1 MSRSRLS
8 VLALLLFGCTEPTVA
23 PSVATAHLRSPA
35 LTLSL
40 PAPEAV
46 MPSGYTTIMG
56 ETNNSMPHTWSNV
69 RYQQVFAG
77 SDVVDP
83 HIVKLCLRRDNI
95 SGGAGG
101 TQTLTIRMGPTSLD
115 YTNLGS
121 NFDSNYSAPPTEVF
135 SGDVVVPA
143 SSGAGTPVDFDF
155 CIPFTQQYDHTAGS
169 NLIVEVINTSSSS
182 LFQPR
187 DACDDSVG
195 SLCTTARAF
204 AFSATAENATLVQT
218 GGLVMKFVSPEPPAP
233 NDPVTSDDCK
243 KGAWADFGF
252 RNQGQCVRF
261 VETGIDSRAI

>member
-8 VLALLLFGCTEPTVA
+8 VLAVLLFGCAEPTVA
-23 PSVATAHLRSPA
+23 PSVATTHLRSPA
-35 LTLSL
+35 QTLSL

-46 MPSGYTTIMG
+46 MPAAYTALMG
-56 ETNNSMPHTWSNV
+56 ETSNSIPQAWKNV

-77 SDVVDP
+77 SELVDL
-83 HIVKLCLRRDNI
+83 HIVKLCLRRDDL
-95 SGGAGG
+95 SGGSGG
-101 TQTLTIRMGPTSLD
+101 TQTLTIKMGPTSFD

-135 SGDVVVPA
+135 SGDVAVPA
-143 SSGAGTPVDFDF
+143 SSGGGTPADFDF

-169 NLIVEVINTSSSS
+169 NLIVEVINTSAVS

-187 DACDDSVG
+187 DACDDRG
-195 SLCTTARAF
+195 PLCTTARAF
-204 AFSATAENATLVQT
+204 SFSATAENAALVQQ

-233 NDPVTSDDCK
+233 KDPVTSDECK

-261 VETGIDSRAI
+261 VETGFDSRSS